1 MLRRGNWRVR
11 VAFGFGL
18 RVFLAFGVRAWH
30 CGRWK
35 WYGSKQREREVWVEV
50 GGFELISGS
59 PNAIVA
65 VCAHVTVSV
74 CGRLPKTPK
83 SPACDSRVA
92 SRLPNYGDLHL
103 ALLDEIYNERLC
115 NYNLRSSHSRP
126 PPSPPFMRAL
136 VLLLFFFMFACL
148 ACNREFLTQLGLS
161 HHKSRWCRK
170 RAGFLTNNLKR
181 HHKTFKTLAI
191 KEKRR
196 IRWGKSIE
204 TRVEE
209 EEGPP
214 GQNDTQVSKPAY
226 IRIFTNSR
234 CFSFVRVC

>member
-1 MLRRGNWRVR
+1 MLRRRNRRVR

-18 RVFLAFGVRAWH
+18 RVLLAFGMRTWH
-30 CGRWK
+30 YERSK
-35 WYGSKQREREVWVEV
+35 WYESKQREQEVWVEV

-65 VCAHVTVSV
+65 VCTHVTVSV
-74 CGRLPKTPK
+74 CGRLPKMLK

-103 ALLDEIYNERLC
+103 ALLDEICNERLC
-115 NYNLRSSHSRP
+115 THNLRSSHPRSLP
-126 PPSPPFMRAL
+126 PLPFMRAL
-136 VLLLFFFMFACL
+136 VLLFLFFMFACL
-148 ACNREFLTQLGLS
+148 ACSREFSTQLGLS

-170 RAGFLTNNLKR
+170 RAGFITNNLKR
-181 HHKTFKTLAI
+181 HHKTFKALAI
-191 KEKRR
+191 KEKRN

-204 TRVEE
+204 MRVED

-214 GQNDTQVSKPAY
+214 GQNDTQVSKPE
-226 IRIFTNSR
+226 
-234 CFSFVRVC
+234 